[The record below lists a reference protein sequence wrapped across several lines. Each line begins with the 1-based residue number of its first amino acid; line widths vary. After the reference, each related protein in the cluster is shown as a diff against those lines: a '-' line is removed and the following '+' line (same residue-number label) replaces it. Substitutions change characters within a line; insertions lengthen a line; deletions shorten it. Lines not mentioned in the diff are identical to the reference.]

1 MRPDIDLRA
10 YLDTRGAKILLLLTL
25 PILVAF
31 ALLGGLIQPALME
44 PAVSDVELTF
54 FVLTLPLSLII
65 PVVTVMIIA
74 GEWSDSSVQN
84 TFLQRPGR
92 LAVLGSK
99 TIAALVMF
107 VALVGVSIGLAAG
120 ATWIGGELIGEGTVF
135 SSFEGLLTTHLAMLI
150 AVFLF
155 SLAVAVLLQSTVIG
169 LVIAI
174 GVPFVVT
181 TAAGLTMAFGSDL
194 AADLVRAVDLQTA
207 AVLAADGEATA
218 FELIP
223 LMLLV
228 VVPLVLGARRWNL
241 REVN

>member
-99 TIAALVMF
+99 AIAALVMF
-107 VALVGVSIGLAAG
+107 VGLVGVSIGLAAG

-194 AADLVRAVDLQTA
+194 ATDIVRAVDLQTA

-223 LMLLV
+223 LLLLV
-228 VVPLVLGARRWNL
+228 VVPLALGTRRWNL